1 MQRHLFFDAE
11 WKVLPPVGGI
21 TIFENFQLD
30 LHPIRMQIESE
41 VGTRLLDYVWPAR
54 NHGGTNADDEDQS
67 SSLATSVATLPRSRG
82 SASNDGHG
90 SLPERGLAR
99 ARSHTNLRSDTGRPT
114 LHKVRSTTTLNEPGD
129 MDNDAEDKMTLLR
142 RHRRADKV
150 NEASI
155 MRSRSATKTFIR
167 VVVPKVHVLLSARVS
182 RSVLEICNSADPS
195 TDRRLF
201 LQ

>member
-1 MQRHLFFDAE
+1 
-11 WKVLPPVGGI
+11 
-21 TIFENFQLD
+21 
-30 LHPIRMQIESE
+30 
-41 VGTRLLDYVWPAR
+41 
-54 NHGGTNADDEDQS
+54 
-67 SSLATSVATLPRSRG
+67 
-82 SASNDGHG
+82 
-90 SLPERGLAR
+90 
-99 ARSHTNLRSDTGRPT
+99 
-114 LHKVRSTTTLNEPGD
+114 

-182 RSVLEICNSADPS
+182 RSLLEICNSADSS

-201 LQ
+201 LQRGGYLDARAEVAQRNDERK